1 MKYLRPDLH
10 RHLLTDV
17 TPEDIRGLGATCILL
32 DADNTSSYDGTTKP
46 LPGSREWVQSMKDEG
61 FTVLLLSNAK
71 EERAG
76 ILAREYDIP
85 VVARALKPTPF
96 GFFRAQKHLRCRRRD
111 MVMIG
116 DQLFTDIKGAR
127 RAGVHCIY
135 VDRYAKENRMWYWY
149 PFVRTA
155 EAIILFLQEAIDWVR
170 GKSN

>member
-1 MKYLRPDLH
+1 MTYTHILRSAKTLALALIT
-10 RHLLTDV
+10 LLV
-17 TPEDIRGLGATCILL
+17 TAC
-32 DADNTSSYDGTTKP
+32 STTK
-46 LPGSREWVQSMKDEG
+46 S
-61 FTVLLLSNAK
+61 
-71 EERAG
+71 
-76 ILAREYDIP
+76 IP
-85 VVARALKPTPF
+85 
-96 GFFRAQKHLRCRRRD
+96 D
-111 MVMIG
+111 G